1 MRRRSARL
9 VAAAIGATLALALLL
24 SPAAIAGKAPSLAST
39 AQYKAFVDYVK
50 KLDGLVGQATTAAQ
64 KATYETELTAKMEAA
79 AHKAN
84 ALFKRVSEEARADFD
99 AKFKEQAA
107 AIRRGEEADLEDLKG
122 EFDVKR
128 ERAEAGYRAKVEN
141 VNSGSRKFERR
152 LNEQI
157 AALRAE
163 KAQAPAKAEKD
174 AIQQRISKLI
184 DEIEAKRSEASEKR
198 ADLKAGFGKQKEEL
212 NAAEAKQAG
221 KIESAAEEK
230 IKQSSKHWKRVFND
244 KKASFNAKRE
254 SQLSYLRAKLE
265 KGRADI
271 ATMPAVG

>member
-1 MRRRSARL
+1 MRIGRVAPF
-9 VAAAIGATLALALLL
+9 VAALLAGALLIC
-24 SPAAIAGKAPSLAST
+24 PAALAGKAPSLAST

-64 KATYETELTAKMEAA
+64 KETYETELTAKKEAA

-107 AIRRGEEADLEDLKG
+107 AIRRGEEADLEDLEG
-122 EFDVKR
+122 EFAGKR
-128 ERAEAGYRAKVEN
+128 ERAEASYRAKVER
-141 VNSGSRKFERR
+141 VNSGSRKFETR

-157 AALRAE
+157 AALRTE
-163 KAQAPAKAEKD
+163 KAQAPTVAEKE
-174 AIQQRISKLI
+174 AIQGRISKLI
-184 DEIEAKRSEASEKR
+184 DEIEAKRSEASKKR
-198 ADLKAGFGKQKEEL
+198 ADLKAGLGEQKEE
-212 NAAEAKQAG
+212 
-221 KIESAAEEK
+221 ISAAEEK
-230 IKQSSKHWKRVFND
+230 QAGEIEAAAKEKLEKSSRHWKKAFNE
-244 KKASFNAKRE
+244 KKASLNLKRE
-254 SQLSYLRAKLE
+254 SQLSYLIAKLE

>member
-1 MRRRSARL
+1 M
-9 VAAAIGATLALALLL
+9 
-24 SPAAIAGKAPSLAST
+24 
-39 AQYKAFVDYVK
+39 K
-50 KLDGLVGQATTAAQ
+50 KLDGLVGQPTTAAQ
-64 KATYETELTAKMEAA
+64 KETYETELTAKKEAA

-84 ALFKRVSEEARADFD
+84 ALFKRVSEEAEADFD

-107 AIRRGEEADLEDLKG
+107 AIRRGEEADLNDLEG

-128 ERAEAGYRAKVEN
+128 ERAEASYRSKVEK
-141 VNSGSRKFERR
+141 VNSGSRKFEAR

-163 KAQAPAKAEKD
+163 KANAPTIPEKET
-174 AIQQRISKLI
+174 IQGRISKLI
-184 DEIEAKRSEASEKR
+184 DEVEAKRDEAGEKR

-212 NAAEAKQAG
+212 NAAEEKQAG
-221 KIESAAEEK
+221 EVEVAAEEK
-230 IKQSSKHWKRVFND
+230 IKKSSRHWKRLFNE

-254 SQLSYLRAKLE
+254 SQLSYLLAKLE

-271 ATMPAVG
+271 STMPAVG